1 MRWRGALALLAGWA
15 AIGAAHIG
23 ASHAQPAVVPP
34 AAATTLKQPLVIAHR
49 GASGYLPEHTL
60 EAYALAIDLGA
71 DYIECDLVA
80 TQDGHLVVRHEP
92 NLVDTTDVAS
102 RPEFAARRRTR
113 EIDGKPE
120 QGFFTVDF
128 TLAEIRTLRARQTL
142 PERPQQFND
151 RFAVPTFD
159 EVIALAQRRSRELGR
174 AIGVYPETKHPDW
187 HRQLGLRLEPRLV
200 DSLERA
206 GWNRADAPVI
216 LQSFEAASLQALR
229 GMTPVRRVQLLGGA
243 SAPTSDDA
251 LREIAR
257 YANGIGPSKAV
268 VLRAG
273 PSLFERAHRL
283 GLQVHVY
290 TFRNEPRFL
299 AAEHAGRPV
308 AEILQFFGWGA
319 DGVFADFPDAAVAA
333 RTLHV
338 ANRLAG
344 DAACAAGPDCA
355 APRR

>member
-1 MRWRGALALLAGWA
+1 MRWLAALLVLAGLF
-15 AIGAAHIG
+15 GAG
-23 ASHAQPAVVPP
+23 LSHAQPSAGAQAAV
-34 AAATTLKQPLVIAHR
+34 PLVIAHR

-71 DYIECDLVA
+71 DFIECDLVA
-80 TQDGHLVVRHEP
+80 TQDGHLIARHEP
-92 NLVDTTDVAS
+92 NLADTTDVAS
-102 RPEFAARRRTR
+102 RPEFAARRRIR

-120 QGFFTVDF
+120 QGFFAVDF

-142 PERPQQFND
+142 PERPQQFNA
-151 RFAVPTFD
+151 RFAVPTFE

-174 AIGVYPETKHPDW
+174 VIGVYPETKHSEW

-216 LQSFEAASLQALR
+216 LQSFEAASLKALE

-243 SAPTSDDA
+243 SAPTSDAA
-251 LREIAR
+251 LREIAL
-257 YANGIGPSKAV
+257 YADGIGASKAV

-283 GLQVHVY
+283 GLKVHVY
-290 TFRNEPRFL
+290 TFRNEARFI
-299 AAEHAGRPV
+299 APEHAGQPL
-308 AEILQFFGWGA
+308 AEVLQFLSWGA
-319 DGVFADFPDAAVAA
+319 DGVFTDFPDTATAA
-333 RTLHV
+333 RALHLLRIE
-338 ANRLAG
+338 ALEAG
-344 DAACAAGPDCA
+344 CPAGPNCSP
-355 APRR
+355 PRR